1 MNTFSLQNPWFPG
14 FLERM
19 ACCALPPNNIN
30 DIIVMN
36 DNEEDRGDIAE
47 PDDLELEESSH
58 KPLSRKVPIRWHL
71 SQSALA
77 TNNLP
82 SPTLS
87 PSRRELDRW
96 DPSCMGIPAC
106 CTPSYAGST
115 ATTASIMSEEEEYVG
130 NNNNNNDPQG
140 SDEIRSNATTQ
151 VISHRKKNTRR
162 NELLSSSLASAE
174 KMLKQQLHEE
184 ELRAQAL
191 KARGW
196 SSTRLKR

>member
-1 MNTFSLQNPWFPG
+1 
-14 FLERM
+14 
-19 ACCALPPNNIN
+19 
-30 DIIVMN
+30 MN

-130 NNNNNNDPQG
+130 NNNNDPQG